1 MMMLNQLCANIN
13 VVLQLNRERKQH
25 TYMYFQWNLKFPT
38 TNRLEYFLKL
48 SHMKGLHINFLISYV
63 DI

>member
-38 TNRLEYFLKL
+38 TNQLFRIFSKTVTHERPTY
-48 SHMKGLHINFLISYV
+48 
-63 DI
+63 